1 MKFSIYQGRWSQ
13 GAIAKAINRLQRDPA
28 IGPGRPKRCAEYL
41 LGMRHQRLATDCLT
55 GFGPTQFDHM
65 PASRGIAEIM
75 IKGEH
80 AMDFGP
86 G

>member
-1 MKFSIYQGRWSQ
+1 MKFAIHQGRWSQ
-13 GAIAKAINRLQRDPA
+13 GTITKAINRLQRDPA
-28 IGPGRPKRCAEYL
+28 IGPGCPKRCAEYL
-41 LGMRHQRLATDCLT
+41 LGVGHQCLATHCLAS
-55 GFGPTQFDHM
+55 FSPTQFDHM